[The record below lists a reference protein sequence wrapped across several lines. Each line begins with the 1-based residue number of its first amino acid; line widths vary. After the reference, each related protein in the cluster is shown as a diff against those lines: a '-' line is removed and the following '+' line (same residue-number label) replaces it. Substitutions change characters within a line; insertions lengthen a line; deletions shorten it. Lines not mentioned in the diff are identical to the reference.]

1 MTDLFFHLIVICIAA
16 LGIYKGY
23 RSGFVRQVPALIG
36 LCFGVLCSYIFRFP
50 VEEYISGIMAWE
62 KNKVECGFVTSNVS
76 CALIFLIVSSLFQI
90 LTTPLKFFLSIFE
103 TGMLD
108 SIAGALLG
116 LLRYTLLVSIFLN
129 ILLCF
134 NIDSRLL
141 KYARSDDGDI
151 VHETMLLAPWFLGS
165 ESIDDLVH
173 KIQLEEAKTI
183 S

>member
-1 MTDLFFHLIVICIAA
+1 MADLFFHLIVIVIAA

-50 VEEYISGIMAWE
+50 VEEYISGIMSWE
-62 KNKVECGFVTSNVS
+62 RGRVEGGFVTSTIS
-76 CALIFLIVSSLFQI
+76 CALIFLIVSTLFRI

-108 SIAGALLG
+108 KIAGSVLGLFRYALLIS
-116 LLRYTLLVSIFLN
+116 LFLN
-129 ILLCF
+129 IWLCLDK
-134 NIDSRLL
+134 DSRLL
-141 KYARSDDGDI
+141 RYARSDDGDI
-151 VHETMLLAPWFLGS
+151 VHETMLLSPWFLGS
-165 ESIDDLVH
+165 ESIDELVH
-173 KIQLEEAKTI
+173 KLQLEEAKTI